1 MSDQEPEVP
10 DQGTASPS
18 AKKTQPTWTDIR
30 RKLARTDLDY
40 AIGIVKML
48 FDQSKENRTFLI
60 SRLYPDADWSA
71 LLEQQRRRILGE
83 FYTRS
88 GIPRNPRIS
97 NARKAID
104 DYRRATSDPVGTAEL
119 MLTYVEVGTEFA
131 VQFGMRDDPFLR
143 SLETVLD
150 KLVGILAKDEQ
161 RNLVERFRERLQTVR
176 DQAFDCGESFGEYVW
191 EQLGYLGI
199 LGEETEAGN
208 PSDTQ
213 PQKPNN

>member
-1 MSDQEPEVP
+1 
-10 DQGTASPS
+10 
-18 AKKTQPTWTDIR
+18 
-30 RKLARTDLDY
+30 
-40 AIGIVKML
+40 ML

-60 SRLYPDADWSA
+60 SRLYPDTDWSA
-71 LLEQQRRRILGE
+71 LLEQQKKRILGE

-119 MLTYVEVGTEFA
+119 MLTYVETGTEFA
-131 VQFGMRDDPFLR
+131 VQYGMQDEPFLR

-150 KLVGILAKDEQ
+150 KLVGILAKDERQ
-161 RNLVERFRERLQTVR
+161 NLVERFRERLQTVLE
-176 DQAFDCGESFGEYVW
+176 QACDCGYGYDEFVSER
-191 EQLGYLGI
+191 LAYLGI
-199 LGEETEAGN
+199 LDEEMKAVD